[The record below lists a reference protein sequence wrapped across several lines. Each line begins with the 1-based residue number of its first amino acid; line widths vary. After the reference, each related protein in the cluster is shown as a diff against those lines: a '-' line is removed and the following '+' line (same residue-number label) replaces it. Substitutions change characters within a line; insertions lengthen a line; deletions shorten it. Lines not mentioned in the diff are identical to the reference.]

1 MKHLTVFAVAAVAVL
16 VVSGCGKDKGA
27 PDLKEAAEGAV
38 SGEQLVQAAPKHDA
52 KEVAVTVNDF
62 KMTWGDLDARV
73 DGVLKEQAAQ
83 IPAERMNEARDFF
96 TRRIVQITVFKAL
109 AEQAAGKAGITL
121 TDADKTE
128 GMKKIEEAVKARGM
142 TLEDFFKK
150 APMGEAVARKEFEE
164 GLLIDK
170 FIKQEVESKVK
181 VDEAAVIKQVEQIIA
196 ERAEKKKLIE
206 SLRKQLLEGGDFAK
220 LAEEN
225 SDCPSG
231 KSESKGSLGKF
242 GRGQMVKPFEDV
254 AFALEVG
261 KISDVVETQFGYHI
275 IKVTAK
281 IPAKAK
287 TDTEEAV
294 PEQIEAS
301 HILIKVDQPMTKDQI
316 QEGMKRQAYN
326 EGVSK
331 LFDALKAAAAVKTPF
346 DAEEAA
352 APAPADKK

>member
-16 VVSGCGKDKGA
+16 VVSGCGKEKSA
-27 PDLKEAAEGAV
+27 PDLKEAADKTV
-38 SGEQLVQAAPKHDA
+38 SGEQLMKPAPKHDA
-52 KEVAVTVNDF
+52 KEVAVTVNNF

-109 AEQAAGKAGITL
+109 AEQAAGKAGIKL
-121 TDADKTE
+121 TDADKAD

-181 VDEAAVIKQVEQIIA
+181 IDEAAVGKQVEQIIA

-206 SLRKQLLEGGDFAK
+206 GLRKQLLAGADFAK

-231 KSESKGSLGKF
+231 KSNKGSLGKF
-242 GRGQMVKPFEDV
+242 GRGQMVKPFEDA

-287 TDTEEAV
+287 TDKEEAT

-301 HILIKVDQPMTKDQI
+301 HILIKVDPPMTKEQI

-331 LFDALKAAAAVKTPF
+331 LFDGLKKAAVVKTPF